1 MTEEPEY
8 NSMQNKIIR
17 YNIYALLL
25 LFLLSGCSTT
35 KMIPEDQELYTGI
48 KKVEVDKPKGLKL
61 NPSLE
66 SSLSSPLDYPPNNA
80 FLGSSS
86 IRIPFPLGLWVYNK
100 LYDYKDKKKGFKHW
114 LFKKF
119 GSTPVLVS
127 NVKPEL
133 RVKVVENMLQD
144 YGHFGST
151 ASYEILKDKKDP
163 KKAKILYKVKIT
175 EPYVLDSVAIL
186 PNTSPADSI
195 ISRTK
200 LSPEIQKGANY
211 NVFNLQAEQTKI
223 TNELRDEGFYYFRPD
238 FIEYLA
244 DTVQVPHKVQL
255 RLLRKENL
263 GDNLLEPYRIG
274 KMDVY
279 LYSRDTSD
287 WKMDTYRDINFH
299 YNKKLRMKRS
309 ILHKAILLMKDSLY
323 SQDKQS
329 LTLQNLYRL
338 NSFNSINLQF
348 YPDTVSKKNL
358 LNMRVDATF
367 DAPFEVEA
375 ELDVVYKSN
384 SQVGPGLSAGVTW
397 KNIFGGG
404 ESLSLKLKGSY
415 EWQTGSSKQETGS
428 KSLINSYEL
437 QVNAAL
443 AVPRLLVPTFMMPK
457 YFRYANKT
465 TIEISED
472 FLNRAK
478 YFNMVSMGT
487 SLTYDFQTS
496 KRWFHSFTPFRMNY
510 NYMLHKSTAFQE
522 TLNQNPAI
530 ALSFQDQFIPQIS
543 YTVTYDGTYGKDPA
557 NKLVWQNTVS
567 EAGNALFGLMNL
579 FGNKQG
585 YHKTIFGNQFSQFTK
600 LSTQLIIYKGL
611 PANTVLAGR
620 FLIGAGLAYNNSK
633 VLPYNEQFYIG
644 GANSIRAFTIRSIGP
659 GSYRP
664 QVVDKNTFL
673 DQTGSFKLEMNLE
686 YRFPLVNK
694 LHGAV
699 FVDAG
704 NVWLLKN
711 DPLRPGG
718 VLEARTFWK
727 DIALGTGAGLRY
739 DLDFLVIRGDL
750 GIAIHTPYP
759 NPNKTGY
766 YNISS
771 FSKGLA
777 FHLAIGYP
785 F

>member
-1 MTEEPEY
+1 MFNKTIR
-8 NSMQNKIIR
+8 QNIFFIV
-17 YNIYALLL
+17 LLL
-25 LFLLSGCSTT
+25 MLSACSTT
-35 KMIPEDQELYTGI
+35 KMIPEGQELYTGI
-48 KKVEVDKPKGLKL
+48 KKVEVNKPKDMVLD
-61 NPSLE
+61 PQLE

-80 FLGSSS
+80 LLGSSS
-86 IRIPFPLGLWVYNK
+86 IRIPFPMGLWVYNT
-100 LYDYKDKKKGFKHW
+100 LYEYKDKKKGFKHW

-119 GSTPVLVS
+119 ASNPVLVS

-133 RVKVVENMLQD
+133 RIKVVENMLQD

-151 ASYEILKDKKDP
+151 ASYEVLEDKKDP
-163 KKAKILYKVKIT
+163 KKAKILYKINIT
-175 EPYVLDSVAIL
+175 EPYVLDSVGIISG
-186 PNTSPADSI
+186 NSPADSV
-195 ISRTK
+195 ISRMS
-200 LSPEIQKGANY
+200 LSPEIQSGANY

-223 TNELRDEGFYYFRPD
+223 TDKLRDMGYFYFRPD

-255 RLLRKENL
+255 RLQRKESI
-263 GDNLLEPYRIG
+263 GDNLLEPYRINNVDIYMHSQDTG
-274 KMDVY
+274 EAKMDNY
-279 LYSRDTSD
+279 
-287 WKMDTYRDINFH
+287 KDINFF

-309 ILHKAILLMKDSLY
+309 ILHKAILLVKDSLY
-323 SQDKQS
+323 DQDKQQ
-329 LTLQNLYRL
+329 LTMQNLYRL
-338 NSFNSINLQF
+338 NTFNSINLQF
-348 YPDTVSKKNL
+348 FPDTLSKERL
-358 LNMRVDATF
+358 LNMRIDATF
-367 DAPFEVEA
+367 DAPYQVDA

-384 SQVGPGLSAGVTW
+384 SQVGPGLSAGITW
-397 KNIFGGG
+397 KNIFRGG

-415 EWQTGSSKQETGS
+415 EWQTGSSKQETGNR
-428 KSLINSYEL
+428 SLINSYEL
-437 QVNAAL
+437 QINAAL

-457 YFRYANKT
+457 FFRYPNKT

-478 YFNMVSMGT
+478 YFNMVSFGT

-496 KRWFHSFTPFRMNY
+496 KKWFHSFSPFRVNY
-510 NYMLHKSTAFQE
+510 NYMLHKSPAFQQ
-522 TLNQNPAI
+522 TLDENPAI

-543 YTVTYDGTYGKDPA
+543 YTVTYDGTYGKNPS
-557 NKLVWQNTVS
+557 NKFVWQNTVS

-585 YHKTIFGNQFSQFTK
+585 YHKTIFGNQYSQFVKMT
-600 LSTQLIIYKGL
+600 TQMIVYKGL

-620 FLIGAGLAYNNSK
+620 IMVGAGIAYNNSK
-633 VLPYNEQFYIG
+633 VMPYNEQFYIG

-664 QVVDKNTFL
+664 ENVNKNSFL

-686 YRFPLVNK
+686 YRFPLINQ

-699 FVDAG
+699 FLDAG
-704 NVWLLKN
+704 NIWLLKN

-718 VLEARTFWK
+718 VLEARTFLK
-727 DIALGTGAGLRY
+727 DIALGTGFGLRY

-750 GIAIHTPYP
+750 GIGLHTPYP
-759 NPNKTGY
+759 NPNKKGY
-766 YNISS
+766 YNIKS
-771 FSKGLA
+771 FKDGLA